1 MHTKSVVGRPILDV
15 PTIFPLQYFVE
26 VVSRVGWKRRRQ
38 KTSLCSSYTINV
50 RSMALVV
57 AEDAT
62 IRKMGSWV

>member
-26 VVSRVGWKRRRQ
+26 VVSRVGWKRRQ
-38 KTSLCSSYTINV
+38 KASLCSSYTINV
-50 RSMALVV
+50 QSMVLVV

-62 IRKMGSWV
+62 IRKMGSCV